1 MFQVSLQVLFVDPLS
16 LTLKSFNL
24 DMPILTTDVNRM
36 CLSAMESATSGTFDV
51 CYLTKYIEKTAFIQK
66 VLKSIVEDAIGGM
79 ISNSSERP
87 TMRPTAFK

>member
-24 DMPILTTDVNRM
+24 EMPTLAPAKVNRM

-51 CYLTKYIEKTAFIQK
+51 CYPTRYIEKTALVQK
-66 VLKSIVEDAIGGM
+66 MLKTIVDDAISCGM
-79 ISNSSERP
+79 LNSEKP
-87 TMRPTAFK
+87 M

>member
-1 MFQVSLQVLFVDPLS
+1 MFQVSLQVLFVVPLS

-24 DMPILTTDVNRM
+24 DMPTLTTDVNRM

-51 CYLTKYIEKTAFIQK
+51 CYPTKYIEKTAFIQK

>member
-24 DMPILTTDVNRM
+24 DMPTLAPANVNRM

-51 CYLTKYIEKTAFIQK
+51 CYPTRYIEKTAFVQK
-66 VLKSIVEDAIGGM
+66 MLKTIVDDAISGGM
-79 ISNSSERP
+79 LNSEKP
-87 TMRPTAFK
+87 M